1 MAQETKKY
9 DEDYLNSLIATI
21 MDTPTN
27 NDLKAQARYLVEEM
41 YQKGLRALEA
51 ELTVGNYEAQIAKI
65 EKYKQI
71 HR

>member
-1 MAQETKKY
+1 
-9 DEDYLNSLIATI
+9 

-27 NDLKAQARYLVEEM
+27 NDLKAQARFLVEEM

-51 ELTVGNYEAQIAKI
+51 ELTVGNYEAQMAKI

-71 HR
+71 HRSLRAGGFSVRLCKEQ

>member
-27 NDLKAQARYLVEEM
+27 NDLKIQARYLVEEM

-51 ELTVGNYEAQIAKI
+51 ELTVGNYEAQMAKI